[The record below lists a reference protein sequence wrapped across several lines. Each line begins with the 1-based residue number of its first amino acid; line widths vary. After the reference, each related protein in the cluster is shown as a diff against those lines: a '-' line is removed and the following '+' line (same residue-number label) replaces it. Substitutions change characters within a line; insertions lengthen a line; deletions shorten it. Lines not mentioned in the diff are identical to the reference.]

1 MTYTKT
7 KNYPYPPT
15 NFGSLDDV
23 RQYLISLR
31 TALFEADLGYSEQ
44 TQTEFTDPEFES
56 LTLSDL
62 TASRPVITDASK
74 TLASIAYTGATSFRA
89 NLSLEPTDSP
99 TFTGL
104 TLSGLTAGRV
114 VYVGVGSLLTDSP
127 IYSSAADVGI
137 GVAQSAG
144 IRLRVQAS
152 ASCEATLGAQML
164 TNGDFATNDL
174 TGWTAAAGWS
184 AATGKAVHNGAIGDT
199 TPLTQNVNL
208 VNGNVYQ
215 VTVTTSARTAGTLT
229 LTFGALVGSYAVSAN
244 TTYDYTFTATA
255 TAAVALTFTPT
266 ATYDGAVD
274 DVFVRLVTA
283 NATPMLDILDTGGVS
298 ACPIR
303 VSGTLENFGMGV
315 DSLMFNTTGHRNSAQ
330 GSFALYANT
339 TGYENS
345 AQGYGALYAN
355 TTGHGNSAQGYG
367 ALYANTTGH
376 GNSAQGSYALRLNT
390 TGHRNSAQGS
400 YALCANTTGH
410 RNSAQGYGALCAN
423 TTGYRMIGVGYY
435 AGYGATTANAPA
447 TDTYGILIGYNAN
460 RSVVSATVLSNY
472 IGIGYQTLIGKS
484 NQVILG
490 NTSILET
497 RLYGNLALHSTGNP
511 HDQIFGDDAV
521 NVWGQWNG
529 TAPTTSPADCYQM
542 WSEDGI
548 PHIRTEENDV
558 IRLDGYG
565 YKINGVNI
573 ISKITVHEGDVIT
586 NNGEVV
592 LCI

>member
-330 GSFALYANT
+330 G
-339 TGYENS
+339 
-345 AQGYGALYAN
+345 
-355 TTGHGNSAQGYG
+355 
-367 ALYANTTGH
+367 
-376 GNSAQGSYALRLNT
+376 
-390 TGHRNSAQGS
+390 
-400 YALCANTTGH
+400 
-410 RNSAQGYGALCAN
+410 YGALCAN